1 MSKICEKILYEQL
14 VEHLS
19 RNKLISERQYGS
31 RKGRSAADL
40 HLLLTSRWSAALD
53 KGLKT
58 LVLAVDIDGAFDRVW
73 HQGLLTKLE
82 SMGVVGAA
90 LSLFRDYLTG
100 RQLQVVIGGVTSK
113 PRTIQAGIP
122 QGSVLGPLLWLI
134 MSNDALQMLP
144 EADAFVDDVTMS
156 KTYHPHHEAEAIKQ
170 MEGRLDLLQK
180 WGKLWQVDFAAHKT
194 QFMVIWRAP
203 ISIYMRFG
211 RDIIKATHELEI
223 LGVIYDKALSFHQHI
238 LKISKKGAGKI
249 AALRRISWLTTQ
261 KDLETLYKAQVRSVM
276 EYAPLSWGG
285 ASPTHLALLDKVQ
298 RRAEWVIYGEQP
310 TRLQPL
316 QQRRDV
322 AGMGAMFRIQQQKV
336 EHLQELQQPRRP
348 MPRLT
353 REATRSEHALAVPR
367 CHTLHHQRQ
376 FSARYI
382 TLWNR
387 FMETE
392 NGSRARTLHSFKGAV
407 NRWLIDLG

>member
-1 MSKICEKILYEQL
+1 M
-14 VEHLS
+14 
-19 RNKLISERQYGS
+19 
-31 RKGRSAADL
+31 
-40 HLLLTSRWSAALD
+40 
-53 KGLKT
+53 
-58 LVLAVDIDGAFDRVW
+58 LAVDIDGAFDRVW

-82 SMGVVGAA
+82 SMGVTGTA

-144 EADAFVDDVTMS
+144 EADAFVDDVTLS
-156 KTYHPHHEAEAIKQ
+156 RSYHPEHEATTIKQ
-170 MEGRLDLLQK
+170 MEGWLELLQK
-180 WGKLWQVDFAAHKT
+180 WGRLWQVEFAAHKT
-194 QFMVIWRAP
+194 QLMIIWRSPALT
-203 ISIYMRFG
+203 YMNFG
-211 RDIIKATHELEI
+211 GKIIKSTHELEI
-223 LGVIYDKALSFHQHI
+223 LGILYDKTLSFHQHI
-238 LKISKKGAGKI
+238 LKISRKGAGKI
-249 AALRRISWLTTQ
+249 AALRRISWLTSQ
-261 KDLETLYKAQVRSVM
+261 KDLETLYKAQVRSVI

-298 RRAEWVIYGEQP
+298 RRAERVIYGEQA

-336 EHLQELQQPRRP
+336 EHLQELRQPRRP
-348 MPRLT
+348 IPRLT
-353 REATRSEHALAVPR
+353 REVARSEHALAVPR

-376 FSARYI
+376 FVAKYTS
-382 TLWNR
+382 LWNR
-387 FMETE
+387 FMEVHDSTW
-392 NGSRARTLHSFKGAV
+392 SWSLQSFKCAA
-407 NRWLIDLG
+407 NRWLSDPG